1 MHSFPLE
8 DAKRSIMAPDKATN
22 VQIDTVQNQP
32 KRQDEQEF
40 AKMNAEHLLFSEDA
54 VRLFRQI
61 LEEDEKVSDYAIHV
75 EHFES
80 LHPHNATAKIVKGI
94 PNGFSA

>member
-32 KRQDEQEF
+32 KRQDEQEDEG
-40 AKMNAEHLLFSEDA
+40 MNDGVGVGLALDCSVCGLDLMLPFTRVH
-54 VRLFRQI
+54 R
-61 LEEDEKVSDYAIHV
+61 HW
-75 EHFES
+75 
-80 LHPHNATAKIVKGI
+80 
-94 PNGFSA
+94 